1 MTNQL
6 YPLGTVL
13 YLQDGTEKVMVVG
26 RGVIYQDEETN
37 SDVFVDYM
45 GCLYP
50 IGVNPNNTIFF
61 NHENIDRIVFEGL
74 KDDEEERFLQVYEEW
89 LKKVTVPKKEIK

>member
-50 IGVNPNNTIFF
+50 TGVNPNNTIFF
-61 NHENIDRIVFEGL
+61 NHENIDRIIFDGL